1 MRRFILITGP
11 TGSGKSN
18 LSVQLAKIMN
28 TEIISADSVQVY
40 KGFNIGSGKVT
51 EEEKEGIAHHL
62 IDIKKGDEPYSAA
75 DFYEEAVPR
84 IDRLNGEGKIPI
96 ICGGTALYIHGLIYD
111 IQFGNKPSMEYRN
124 ELNTLYEEE
133 GLDPL
138 VEMLEKKNPELAAKT
153 DLLNPRRVMR
163 ALEKIETGNY
173 EPENLRKKRE
183 DVEWDYFILNWDR
196 ETLYDR
202 INRRVLQMV
211 EDGLFQEVEELYK
224 HYGDVK
230 PLQAIGYKEVVSYL
244 RGEWD
249 REVAI
254 EKIQQHSRN
263 FAKRQLTWFRKE
275 EDGIFLDMETMSVEE
290 AIKTVLERVNYNDK

>member
-40 KGFNIGSGKVT
+40 KGFDIGSGKVT
-51 EEEKEGIAHHL
+51 EEEKEGIVHHL

-75 DFYEEAVPR
+75 DFYEEAMPI

-111 IQFGNKPSMEYRN
+111 IQFGNKPSMKYRN
-124 ELNTLYEEE
+124 ELNSIYEEE
-133 GLDPL
+133 GLGHL
-138 VEMLEKKNPELAAKT
+138 VEMLEEKNPELAAKT

-173 EPENLRKKRE
+173 EPKNLRKKRE
-183 DVEWDYFILNWDR
+183 DVEWDYFILHWER

-249 REVAI
+249 RETAI

-275 EDGIFLDMETMSVEE
+275 EDGILLDMESMSVDE
-290 AIKTVLERVNYNDK
+290 AIKTVLERVN

>member
-40 KGFNIGSGKVT
+40 KGFDIGSGKVT
-51 EEEKEGIAHHL
+51 EEEKEGIVHHL
-62 IDIKKGDEPYSAA
+62 IDIKEGDEPYSAA
-75 DFYEEAVPR
+75 DFYEEAMPI

-124 ELNTLYEEE
+124 KLNTLYEEE

-138 VEMLEKKNPELAAKT
+138 VELLEKKNSELAAKT

-230 PLQAIGYKEVVSYL
+230 PLQAIGYKEVLSYL

-275 EDGIFLDMETMSVEE
+275 EDGIFLDMESMSVEE

>member
-40 KGFNIGSGKVT
+40 KGFDIGSGKVT
-51 EEEKEGIAHHL
+51 EDEKEGILHHL
-62 IDIKKGDEPYSAA
+62 IDVKEGDEPYSAA
-75 DFYEEAVPR
+75 DFYEEAVPI
-84 IDRLNGEGKIPI
+84 IDRLNREGKIPI

-111 IQFGNKPSMEYRN
+111 IQFGNKPSMDYRN
-124 ELNTLYEEE
+124 KLNTLYEEE
-133 GLDPL
+133 GLDYL
-138 VEMLEKKNPELAAKT
+138 VGMLEDKNPELAEKT

-163 ALEKIETGNY
+163 ALEKIESGHY
-173 EPENLRKKRE
+173 EPDNLRKERE
-183 DVEWDYFILNWDR
+183 DVEWDYFILNWER

-211 EDGLFQEVEELYK
+211 EKGLFQEVEDLYK
-224 HYGDVK
+224 RYGDVK
-230 PLQAIGYKEVVSYL
+230 PLQAIGYKEVVKYL
-244 RGEWD
+244 KGEWD
-249 REVAI
+249 RETAI

-275 EDGIFLDMETMSVEE
+275 KDGIVLDMESMSVDD